1 MYVVGVSSK
10 LSNTISTYKTWFL
23 SYPPVPPFFSL
34 FLQTRGSVASFLG
47 GGEGCFLFCLLFFLW
62 KQEHPNTPA
71 SAPALLL
78 YLIVGLGCQK
88 SRLHQFLRHFGCHIS
103 YQSALRSLLFHHAM
117 GICCIGF
124 DSRAALKPLH
134 PRSLICASTPALPPF
149 PSCSLCAL
157 RSSLKTDRWIMQ
169 IK

>member
-1 MYVVGVSSK
+1 M
-10 LSNTISTYKTWFL
+10 ISFL
-23 SYPPVPPFFSL
+23 SPRAPIFFPFPADKRQCSFFS
-34 FLQTRGSVASFLG
+34 G
-47 GGEGCFLFCLLFFLW
+47 GGGGCFLFCLLFFLW